1 MGMNNKSL
9 KIVIL
14 IILSLLPAIFPFG
27 GRDDYIF
34 SHIPSFIDTRD
45 MTFVPW
51 VLLFAFIW
59 VTMIWYLYGYLAACW
74 LGRSKKLFFICNT
87 PVIVNAISEI
97 IYYNVLSFSSADHPE
112 IAYWIGSHIDKINPL
127 QHIFGVGSIILTV
140 MISVLYYF
148 FLFWLGYHNGS

>member
-1 MGMNNKSL
+1 M
-9 KIVIL
+9 
-14 IILSLLPAIFPFG
+14 
-27 GRDDYIF
+27 
-34 SHIPSFIDTRD
+34 
-45 MTFVPW
+45 
-51 VLLFAFIW
+51 LF
-59 VTMIWYLYGYLAACW
+59 
-74 LGRSKKLFFICNT
+74 RS

-148 FLFWLGYHNGS
+148 FLFWLGYIIMVLRRADI